1 MKKYLLLAV
10 VTAVLTMSAV
20 FIFNNRE
27 KFFKPAKD
35 IFETPEAKVEK
46 KLVRKPAVAGTF
58 YPGGK
63 EELSS
68 QIDKF
73 LATIPSTPASTS
85 PSEARRGGPKILLVP
100 HAGYEYSGQ
109 VAAYAFSEIKDRDY
123 ATVVLIGNSH
133 HYGFDGAAVYD
144 QGFWETPLG
153 QIPVDETL
161 AQKLLKESPQI
172 FAGRQYHDQEHSL
185 EVEIPFLQKTL
196 KDFQI
201 LPIILGDSTTETAR
215 ILAGAL
221 AKHTNPYTLF
231 VISSDLS
238 HYPSYEDA
246 QKSDE
251 QIIESII
258 GNDLEKFSELSETL
272 PQSGIPNLQ
281 TAACGAGAIK
291 TALILSKNLGISE
304 IQLLKSANSGDITE
318 DKSKVVGYAAI
329 VFYTD
334 RSGAE
339 LNDEEKKE
347 LLKISRQTLETYI
360 TTGQMPAI
368 DVENKFLENPLGAF
382 VTLRK
387 NGALRGCIGSFEPEK
402 PLWQVV
408 QEMTIAA
415 ATQDRRFPP
424 VNASEVDQIEIEI
437 SVLSPRRRIFD
448 PEKIVMGKHGVSLI
462 KDSRQGV
469 FLPQVATE
477 NNWDLQTLLGQLCT
491 QKMGLL
497 ANCWQDPQTQIS
509 IFTAE
514 VFAE

>member
-1 MKKYLLLAV
+1 MTSGRAILLLAV
-10 VTAVLTMSAV
+10 VTALLTMGIIFV
-20 FIFNNRE
+20 FENRE
-27 KFFKPAKD
+27 KFFQPSRD
-35 IFETPEAKVEK
+35 ILTEPEN
-46 KLVRKPAVAGTF
+46 VRSPAVAGTF
-58 YPGGK
+58 YPGNQK
-63 EELSS
+63 ELSA
-68 QIDKF
+68 QIDQL
-73 LATIPSTPASTS
+73 LANTTKTFTRLNAS
-85 PSEARRGGPKILLVP
+85 AFGGPKILLVP
-100 HAGYEYSGQ
+100 HAGYEYSGA
-109 VAAYAFSEIKDRDY
+109 VAAHAFAEIKDRDY

-133 HYGFDGAAVYD
+133 HYGFAGAAVYD
-144 QGFWETPLG
+144 QGVWETPLG
-153 QIPVDETL
+153 QVPIDETL

-185 EVEIPFLQKTL
+185 EVEIPFLQRTL

-201 LPIILGDSTTETAR
+201 LPIILSDATTETATA
-215 ILAGAL
+215 LANAL
-221 AKHTNPYTLF
+221 AKHLDPYTL
-231 VISSDLS
+231 VVVSSDLS

-246 QKSDE
+246 KKSDQ
-251 QIIESII
+251 QIIESMV

-291 TALILSKNLGISE
+291 TALILSEKLGITN
-304 IQLLKSANSGDITE
+304 IQLLNSANSGDLPE
-318 DKSKVVGYAAI
+318 ADKSRVVGYAAI

-339 LNDEEKKE
+339 LTDDEKKE
-347 LLKISRQTLETYI
+347 LLEISRETLDTFL
-360 TTGQMPAI
+360 TTGQTPAI

-402 PLWQVV
+402 PLWEVV

-424 VNASEVDQIEIEI
+424 VQSNELEDIKIEI
-437 SVLSPRRRIFD
+437 SVLSPRREIAD
-448 PEKIVMGKHGVSLI
+448 PQKIVMGKHGVTLVRG
-462 KDSRQGV
+462 DRQGV

-491 QKMGLL
+491 QKMGLS

-509 IFTAE
+509 VFTAE